1 MIMTNQMQIERVS
14 KLTLT
19 QINSILTEISEEW
32 GIFNRQTL
40 VDCLLKGWL
49 ANCGNDEW
57 EAIVKKSTE
66 WFGGEWKWFET
77 KKEALQIIKNK

>member
-1 MIMTNQMQIERVS
+1 MKNQMHIERVS

-40 VDCLLKGWL
+40 VEILLKGRL
-49 ANCGNDEW
+49 EDCNNDEW

-66 WFGGEWKWFET
+66 WFEGNWKWFET
-77 KKEALQIIKNK
+77 KKEALEIIKK

>member
-1 MIMTNQMQIERVS
+1 MTQQMQIERVS

-32 GIFNRQTL
+32 GMFNRQTL
-40 VDCLLKGWL
+40 VDSLLKGWL
-49 ANCGNDEW
+49 SDCDNDEW
-57 EAIVKKSTE
+57 NSKIKSSTKL
-66 WFGGEWKWFET
+66 FQGEWKWFET